1 MERATETSS
10 ESWQQQLALAKILV
24 RKYGVLHEFHS
35 VQLKNY
41 CVACAPMII
50 GGTAEVNM
58 EEKSIV
64 FRLQSDFHYYLNGG
78 KVADRSKYSIK
89 RLLSFLPFLY
99 DKQVGGAYQNLN
111 IWCKE
116 LFWGESTKIR
126 LFIDGKQIFGNSK

>member
-1 MERATETSS
+1 MERASETSA
-10 ESWQQQLALAKILV
+10 ESWQQQIALAKILV

-50 GGTAEVNM
+50 GGSAEVNM

-64 FRLQSDFHYYLNGG
+64 FRLQSDFNNYLKDG
-78 KVADRSKYSIK
+78 KVVERSIYSPKKIMS
-89 RLLSFLPFLY
+89 LLPFSY
-99 DKQVGGAYQNLN
+99 PKQVSDAYKNLN

-126 LFIDGKQIFGNSK
+126 VFIDGKQIFGSGK